1 MNAKSEKVLRAVL
14 DVYAEDE
21 KTFDREI
28 RLTKYQLAW
37 AIRNNGKFD
46 EAAKMYQDLVN
57 ANTASLGHGAPN
69 TMVCVSNYA
78 RCLALSKK
86 PESAVPLYEEA
97 LPVMRMKWGPD
108 DPQVILGNEWLQKAK
123 SQLKILPPPG
133 LRDVRKKKSEGVC
146 MVL

>member
-1 MNAKSEKVLRAVL
+1 MNSKSEKALRAVL
-14 DVYAEDE
+14 DVHEEDE

-46 EAAKMYQDLVN
+46 EAAQIYQDLVN
-57 ANTASLGHGAPN
+57 ANTASLGHSAPN

-97 LPVMRMKWGPD
+97 LPVMRKKWGPD
-108 DPQVILGNEWLQKAK
+108 GPQVILCKEWLQEAT
-123 SQLKILPPPG
+123 SQLKMSPTPG
-133 LRDVRKKKSEGVC
+133 LQQV
-146 MVL
+146 